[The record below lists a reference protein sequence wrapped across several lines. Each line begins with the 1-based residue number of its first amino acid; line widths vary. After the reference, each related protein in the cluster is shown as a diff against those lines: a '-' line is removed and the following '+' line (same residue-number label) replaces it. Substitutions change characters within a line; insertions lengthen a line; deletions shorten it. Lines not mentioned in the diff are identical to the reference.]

1 MTATNITATN
11 TPRVTVIDPRVPEK
25 AKLRVAAYARVSSD
39 SEDQVNSYIAQVDFY
54 SKHIAGKEEWEMVD
68 IYADEGISGLEARN
82 RDEFNRMMA
91 DCREGKIDR
100 VLCKSISRF
109 ARNTQ
114 EYIQF
119 VRELLRLGISI
130 HFEKENIDTGK
141 MTSEQIAQIYGAFA
155 QMESTSHSSNMRFS
169 VRMRMENGLFVPPS
183 VPYGYRLAGRDLEMP
198 WNGTMLGYRYKD
210 GTYLIVPEEAEVV
223 RRIFSA
229 YLSGQGKDDIAKELN
244 QLGVNRGRNREKW
257 YPSTVAYIL
266 TNISYTGNMIWQ
278 KSYATDTIPFQ
289 QVRNRGQKPRYFV
302 EHSHPAIVSSEDFQ
316 RVQKLMSFRNGQF
329 RGTVRQRRETLYSK
343 RIYCGECGSLCRKKV
358 TGGKTYWVCRR
369 HDSDKADCPIPQ
381 IPELEITAAV
391 LRLYHKLKLG
401 LETVLRPVLTQLQEL
416 RERELRSNRKIS
428 DIDNEIARI
437 SEQNLVLVRLKSKG
451 YVDSALYLSQM
462 DEIEHKLREL
472 RKLRRRLLETAG
484 EDRQI
489 QETERMLEYL
499 TDSPEW
505 LDEVTSD
512 LFREL
517 IERITIISPTRLKFR
532 LLNGLELSES
542 IERMIR

>member
-1 MTATNITATN
+1 MTETNISTARV
-11 TPRVTVIDPRVPEK
+11 PQVTVIDPRIPEK
-25 AKLRVAAYARVSSD
+25 TKLRVAAYARVSSD

-54 SKHIAGKEEWEMVD
+54 SKYIAGKEEWEMVD

-82 RDEFNRMMA
+82 RDDFNRMMT

-141 MTSEQIAQIYGAFA
+141 MTSEQVAQIYGAFA
-155 QMESTSHSSNMRFS
+155 QMESTNHSSNMRFS
-169 VRMRMENGLFVPPS
+169 VRMRMEKGLFVPSS
-183 VPYGYRLAGRDLEMP
+183 VPYGYRLAGRDLE
-198 WNGTMLGYRYKD
+198 
-210 GTYLIVPEEAEVV
+210 IIPEEAEVV

-229 YLSGQGKDDIAKELN
+229 YLSGQGKDDIARELN
-244 QLGVNRGRNREKW
+244 QLGVDRGRNRGKW
-257 YPSTVAYIL
+257 HPSTVAYIL
-266 TNISYTGNMIWQ
+266 TNITYTGDMIWQ
-278 KSYATDTIPFQ
+278 KSYATDTIPFR
-289 QVRNRGQKPRYFV
+289 QVRNLGQKPRYFV
-302 EHSHPAIVSSEDFQ
+302 EHSHPAIVSCEDFQ
-316 RVQKLMSFRNGQF
+316 RVQELMSSRKGQF
-329 RGTVRQRRETLYSK
+329 QGTHRISKGSLYDK
-343 RIYCGECGSLCRKKV
+343 HIYCGECGSLCRKKF
-358 TGGKTYWVCRR
+358 TGGKIYWVCRR
-369 HDSDKADCPIPQ
+369 HDGNKADCPAPQ
-381 IPELEITAAV
+381 IPEPEIAAAV

-401 LETVLRPVLTQLQEL
+401 QETVLRPVLSQLQEL

-462 DEIEHKLREL
+462 DEIDRKLREL
-472 RKLRRRLLETAG
+472 RKLRRRLLEAAG

-489 QETERMLEYL
+489 HDTERMMEYL
-499 TDSPEW
+499 EDGPEW
-505 LDEVTSD
+505 LDEVPAE
-512 LFREL
+512 LFGEL
-517 IERITIISPTRLKFR
+517 IERIIIISPERLKFR
-532 LLNGLELSES
+532 LLNGMELAEN
-542 IERMIR
+542 IERTVR